1 MGILTQKKN
10 LLTGTKTITERTL
23 SALLDQDCLLCG
35 QTSGKR
41 ILCPACIDDLP
52 RLPVSRCP
60 RCAVPTPGGELCGR
74 CLTQPPHY
82 DRTLAVFNY
91 GFPLDKLLQSFKYAH
106 RLSLAPFLGR
116 VLAENAVD
124 CHADLIVPL
133 PLHPARLRERGFNQA
148 LELARPVSHA
158 LRKPIDNGCCT
169 RIRHTA
175 AQAGLPWRER
185 AKNIRGAFHC
195 TREFSGQRI
204 LLVDDVMTTGA
215 SLNECARTLK
225 LHGAQ
230 EVTLLVVARAL
241 P

>member
-1 MGILTQKKN
+1 MGILPQKKN
-10 LLTGTKTITERTL
+10 LLTGTKTIAKRAL
-23 SALLDQDCLLCG
+23 NALLEQDCLLCG
-35 QTSGKR
+35 QTGGSR
-41 ILCPACIDDLP
+41 ILCPACAGDLP

-60 RCAVPTPGGELCGR
+60 RCALPTPGGELCGR
-74 CLTQPPHY
+74 CLAQPPHY

-91 GFPLDKLLQSFKYAH
+91 GFPLDKLLQAFKYAH
-106 RLSLAPFLGR
+106 RLSLAPFFGHL
-116 VLAENAVD
+116 LAEEAAD
-124 CHADLIVPL
+124 CRADLIVPL
-133 PLHPARLRERGFNQA
+133 PLHRTRLRERGFNQA
-148 LELARPVSHA
+148 LELARPVAHV
-158 LRKPIDNGCCT
+158 LRKPIDTDCCT

-195 TREFSGQRI
+195 STELSGKRI

-225 LHGAQ
+225 LHGAA

>member
-1 MGILTQKKN
+1 M
-10 LLTGTKTITERTL
+10 
-23 SALLDQDCLLCG
+23 
-35 QTSGKR
+35 
-41 ILCPACIDDLP
+41 
-52 RLPVSRCP
+52 
-60 RCAVPTPGGELCGR
+60 CGR
-74 CLTQPPHY
+74 CLAQPPHY

-91 GFPLDKLLQSFKYAH
+91 GFPLDKLLQAFKYAH
-106 RLSLAPFLGR
+106 RLSLAPFFGR
-116 VLAENAVD
+116 LLAEEAAG
-124 CHADLIVPL
+124 CSADLIAPL
-133 PLHPARLRERGFNQA
+133 PLHRTRLRERGFNQA
-148 LELARPVSHA
+148 LELARPVAHA
-158 LRKPIDNGCCT
+158 LGKPIDTDCCT

-195 TREFSGQRI
+195 AKELQGKRI

-225 LHGAQ
+225 LHGAE

>member
-1 MGILTQKKN
+1 MGILTQNKN
-10 LLTGTKTITERTL
+10 LLTGTTAVAERAL
-23 SALLDQDCLLCG
+23 DALLAQDCLLCG
-35 QTSGKR
+35 QTSGSH
-41 ILCPACIDDLP
+41 ILCPACAGDLP

-60 RCAVPTPGGELCGR
+60 RCATPTPEGETCGR
-74 CLTQPPHY
+74 CLAQPPHY

-91 GFPLDKLLQSFKYAH
+91 GFPLDKLLQAFKYAH
-106 RLSLAPFLGR
+106 RLSLAPFFGR
-116 VLAENAVD
+116 LLAEEAAG
-124 CHADLIVPL
+124 CSTDLIVPL
-133 PLHPARLRERGFNQA
+133 PLHRTRLSERGFNQA
-148 LELARPVSHA
+148 LELARPVAHA
-158 LRKPIDNGCCT
+158 LRKPIDTDCCT

-195 TREFSGQRI
+195 PGELTGKRI

-225 LHGAQ
+225 LHGAE